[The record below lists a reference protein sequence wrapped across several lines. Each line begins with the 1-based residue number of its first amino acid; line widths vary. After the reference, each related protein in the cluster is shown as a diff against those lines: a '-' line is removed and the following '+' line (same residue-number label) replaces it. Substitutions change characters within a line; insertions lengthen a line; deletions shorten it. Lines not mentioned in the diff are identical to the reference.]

1 MNESIRQY
9 WDKTKT
15 AWINFSKKQQITLI
29 AIVAVILITIPILIY
44 YFSRTEYALAFT
56 DLQEKDAASIM
67 EYLSTSN
74 TPYQLSDDGKSIS
87 VPRSKVANVK
97 INVVDKGL
105 NKNGAIGYESL
116 KESTLGTTD
125 REFDVK
131 ELSMLQGEVAKLL
144 NSLDPVMESQVMI
157 TLPKSSVFL
166 TDAEMEKSSAA
177 VIVKLK
183 RNYTLDQQKV
193 DTMYNLVSASVK
205 NLPLDNITISEASG
219 ELLPYSKMDGAL
231 TNATSAA
238 AVQFQIRKQFE
249 RDIQSNVTRILNELL
264 PQGKVVPIVIA
275 SLNFD
280 KKSSQEDLVT
290 PVVDDKGIAISVQEI
305 QESYSGDGSA
315 AGGIAGTGETDVP
328 TYPSDTS
335 GTGRTTSEKVQ
346 STINNEV
353 NRIHNVIEKSP
364 YYVNDLTISV
374 GIEPP
379 AGQTLDDNLTNN
391 IQKLLKGVVSA
402 SLANTGNTL
411 TDDQLEAKVT
421 VFANTSTTAAAT
433 DPVRATNWWLI
444 GGIGAL
450 AVALAALGGF
460 LISRRRKK
468 AEAEE
473 ELPLEEMPARVE
485 YPTIDLESETTEA
498 QVRKQLEL
506 LAKKKPE
513 EFVNLLRTW
522 LVEE

>member
-1 MNESIRQY
+1 
-9 WDKTKT
+9 
-15 AWINFSKKQQITLI
+15 
-29 AIVAVILITIPILIY
+29 
-44 YFSRTEYALAFT
+44 
-56 DLQEKDAASIM
+56 
-67 EYLSTSN
+67 
-74 TPYQLSDDGKSIS
+74 
-87 VPRSKVANVK
+87 
-97 INVVDKGL
+97 
-105 NKNGAIGYESL
+105 
-116 KESTLGTTD
+116 
-125 REFDVK
+125 
-131 ELSMLQGEVAKLL
+131 
-144 NSLDPVMESQVMI
+144 
-157 TLPKSSVFL
+157 
-166 TDAEMEKSSAA
+166 MEKSSAA

-193 DTMYNLVSASVK
+193 DTMYNLVSSSVK

-328 TYPSDTS
+328 TYPSDT
-335 GTGRTTSEKVQ
+335 TGAGKTTSEKVQ

-379 AGQTLDDNLTNN
+379 SGQTLDDNLTNN

-421 VFANTSTTAAAT
+421 VFASTSTTAAAT
-433 DPVRATNWWLI
+433 DPAKATNWWLI

-468 AEAEE
+468 VEEEE
-473 ELPLEEMPARVE
+473 ELPLEDLPTRVE